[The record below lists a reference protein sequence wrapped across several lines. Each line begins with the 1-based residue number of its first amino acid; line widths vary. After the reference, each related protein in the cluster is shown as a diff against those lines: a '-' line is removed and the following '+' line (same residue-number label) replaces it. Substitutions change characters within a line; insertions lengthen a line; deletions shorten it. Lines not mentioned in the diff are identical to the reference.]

1 MSYAFI
7 KKKQQKQRQQNDTFI
22 IYFNL
27 RNFVEAERAHI
38 HTQKKNAKQTIIIKY
53 AKHFSK
59 TYQTSIYQATMRC
72 YASYGYYN
80 NTREYWAT
88 RRKKLNKLVH
98 PSNSIAKCI
107 VHRVVQLQ
115 QQQSNMMKKIPF
127 ERKKKSHFSINYI
140 LIDVPFRWLSMHS
153 ISCSCCCCFFYYLS
167 SVSRQ
172 QLLCFVQHHIL
183 SQRPSVR
190 SLCYFCSDYLTF
202 FINSQQSYYTDAC
215 LSVING
221 LMWWWLKYKSL
232 PSQVK

>member
-7 KKKQQKQRQQNDTFI
+7 KKVAEAATTKWHIYHLFQSQKFCWGREST
-22 IYFNL
+22 
-27 RNFVEAERAHI
+27 HS
-38 HTQKKNAKQTIIIKY
+38 HKQKKMQKQTIIIKY